1 MLKVNK
7 TMFACMVHVREV
19 WVVIHGRGV
28 LNIAIYF
35 QALLSGHLS
44 LYYTK
49 YDKRIDIVF
58 HAQVWLYV
66 NLWRSKNGHY
76 DRILTNY

>member
-1 MLKVNK
+1 M
-7 TMFACMVHVREV
+7 
-19 WVVIHGRGV
+19 VIHARGV

-35 QALLSGHLS
+35 QALLSGPLS

-49 YDKRIDIVF
+49 YDKRIDIVSY
-58 HAQVWLYV
+58 AQVWLYV

-76 DRILTNY
+76 NRILTNH